1 MTHDSKVPYIG
12 RPTRRVDGP
21 LKVTGGA
28 KYAAEYTTA
37 GLLHGYVVS
46 GAVAKGR
53 IISIDVEKAMAMPG
67 VVDVLTHEHRAR
79 TAWLSSNYQDMV
91 GPPGKPFRPLYDD
104 KIQYSGQ
111 PIALVVAE
119 SFDAARAAAA
129 LVTATYKAEEHI
141 TDLEAVK
148 GQSYVPPKRRSG
160 IAPPPDPRG
169 DADAAFGAAPVK
181 LEQQYRVAVEHH
193 NPMESYATTVVREA
207 DGGLTIY
214 DKTQGSQSNQ
224 EYVCNI
230 FGLAKD
236 KVRIVNAFMGGGF
249 GSGLRPNY
257 QLYLSVLAAQTLKRS
272 VRVSLTRDQMF
283 TFSYRPETIQT
294 VALGAEKSGKL
305 TAIKHHAV
313 AGTSHFEDHQ
323 EVVVNWSGLLY
334 DCKNTKLTYEL
345 AKIDTYTP
353 ADMRAPGA
361 VLGVFALESA
371 MDELAYA
378 TGIDPVALRLLN
390 YTEKDENEGKEFT
403 SKALKACYKEAAERF
418 GWSRRSPAPR
428 SMREGNELIGWGM
441 ATGVWEAQVMDTQ
454 ARATIHADGTLEVAS
469 ATSDIGTGTYTVMG
483 MMGADMF
490 GLPIEKVKVRLG
502 DSTLPTAPVEG
513 GSWAAAS
520 TCSAIKLACEALR
533 RDLLERASALPD
545 NPLKDAAPEAVEAGD
560 GRLRLVGEPATGVRI
575 TDILQAA
582 GLDELSADGEAKPD
596 AEVKKTHTSYTHSA
610 IFCEV
615 RVDEELGTIR
625 VPRIVNAVAAGKI
638 INPKTARSQILGGVV
653 MALGSALE
661 EETFTDHALGRFM
674 NHNFAEYHI
683 PVNAD
688 VKEVDVIFVDETDD
702 LASSI
707 GVKGLGEIGIVG
719 TGAAIANA
727 VFHAT
732 GVRVRDLPITID
744 KLVEAPEFALSA
756 TVG

>member
-1 MTHDSKVPYIG
+1 MTHDSNVSYFG
-12 RPTRRVDGP
+12 RATRRVDGP

-28 KYAAEYTTA
+28 KYAAEYA
-37 GLLHGYVVS
+37 APGLLHGYIVS
-46 GAVAKGR
+46 GAIAKGR
-53 IISIDVEKAMAMPG
+53 IAKIDISKAMEVAG
-67 VVDVLTHEHRAR
+67 VIDVLTHEHRAR
-79 TAWLSSNYQDMV
+79 TAWLSYSYKDMV

-104 KIQYSGQ
+104 QIQYSGQ

-119 SFDAARAAAA
+119 TFEAARAGAA
-129 LVTATYKAEEHI
+129 LVTATYKSEEHI

-160 IAPPPDPRG
+160 IAPPPSPRG
-169 DADAAFGAAPVK
+169 KADDAFEAAQVK
-181 LEQQYRVAVEHH
+181 IERQYRVAVEHH
-193 NPMESYATTVVREA
+193 NPMEPFATTVVRED
-207 DGGLTIY
+207 DGSLTIY

-224 EYVCNI
+224 AYVCSI
-230 FGLAKD
+230 FGLSKS

-249 GSGLRPNY
+249 GSGLRPAY
-257 QLYLSVLAAQTLKRS
+257 QLYLAVLASQTLERS
-272 VRVSLTRDQMF
+272 VRVALTRDQMF

-294 VALGAEKSGKL
+294 VSLGAEPSGKL

-334 DCKNTKLTYEL
+334 DCKNAKLTYEL

-361 VLGVFALESA
+361 VLGVFAIESA
-371 MDELAYA
+371 MDELAYE
-378 TGIDPVALRLLN
+378 TGVDPIELRLLN
-390 YTEKDENEGKEFT
+390 YAEKDENEGKEFT
-403 SKALKACYKEAAERF
+403 SKALKACFKQGAERF
-418 GWSRRSPAPR
+418 GWSKRSPKPR
-428 SMREGNELIGWGM
+428 SMREGRELVGWGM
-441 ATGVWEAQVMDTQ
+441 ASGVWEAKVMDTQ
-454 ARATIHADGTLEVAS
+454 ARATIHKDGTLEVAS
-469 ATSDIGTGTYTVMG
+469 ATSDIGTGTYTIMG

-490 GLPIEKVKVRLG
+490 GLPIEKVRVKLG

-520 TCSAIKLACEALR
+520 TCSAIKLACSALKK
-533 RDLLERASALPD
+533 DLLKHARSID
-545 NPLKDAAPEAVEAGD
+545 GSPLKDAKPENVEARD
-560 GRLRLVGEPATGVRI
+560 GRLCLIGAPSKGVAI
-575 TDILQAA
+575 ADILGAA
-582 GLDELSADGEAKPD
+582 GVDELSAEGEAKPD
-596 AEVKKTHTSYTHSA
+596 AKVQKTHSCYTHSA

-615 RVDEELGTIR
+615 RVDEELGVVR
-625 VPRIVNAVAAGKI
+625 VARIVNAVAAGKI

-674 NHNFAEYHI
+674 NHNFAEYHV

-688 VKEVDVIFVDETDD
+688 IRDIDVIFVDEQDELTND
-702 LASSI
+702 L

-719 TGAAIANA
+719 TGAAVANA

-732 GVRVRDLPITID
+732 GVRVRNLPITID
-744 KLVEAPEFALSA
+744 KLIGSMALVA
-756 TVG
+756 AE

>member
-1 MTHDSKVPYIG
+1 MTCDSNVPYIG
-12 RPTRRVDGP
+12 RATSRIDGP

-28 KYAAEYTTA
+28 KYSAEYA
-37 GLLHGYVVS
+37 APDLLHGYVVC
-46 GAVAKGR
+46 GAIAKGR
-53 IISIDVEKAMAMPG
+53 ILSIDVDGAMAVPG

-79 TAWLSSNYQDMV
+79 TAWLSYNYRDSI
-91 GPPGKPFRPLYDD
+91 GPPGKPFRPLYDEQ
-104 KIQYSGQ
+104 IQYSGQ

-119 SFDAARAAAA
+119 SFEAARAGAA
-129 LVTATYKAEEHI
+129 LVSATYKDEEHI
-141 TDLEAVK
+141 TDLDAVK

-160 IAPPPDPRG
+160 IAPPPSPRG
-169 DADAAFGAAPVK
+169 QADVAFEKAAVRV
-181 LEQQYRVAVEHH
+181 EQQYRVAVEHH
-193 NPMESYATTVVREA
+193 NPMEPFATTVVRGE

-224 EYVCNI
+224 AYVCSI
-230 FGLAKD
+230 FGLSKD

-249 GSGLRPNY
+249 GSGLRPAY
-257 QLYLSVLAAQTLKRS
+257 QLYLAVLASQTLERS
-272 VRVSLTRDQMF
+272 VRVALTRDQMF

-294 VALGAEKSGKL
+294 VSLGAEPSGKL
-305 TAIKHHAV
+305 TSIKHHAV

-334 DCKNTKLTYEL
+334 DCKNAKLTYEL
-345 AKIDTYTP
+345 TKIDTYTP

-361 VLGVFALESA
+361 VLGVFAIESA
-371 MDELAYA
+371 MDELAYE
-378 TGIDPVALRLLN
+378 TGVDPIDLRLLN
-390 YTEKDENEGKEFT
+390 YAETDENEGKKFT
-403 SKALKACYKEAAERF
+403 SKALKSCFREGAERF
-418 GWSRRSPAPR
+418 GWSKRSAEPR
-428 SMREGNELIGWGM
+428 SMREGRELVGWGM
-441 ATGVWEAQVMDTQ
+441 ATGVWEAQVMNTQ
-454 ARATIHADGTLEVAS
+454 ARATIYMDGTLEVAS

-490 GLPIEKVKVRLG
+490 GIPIDKVRVKLG
-502 DSTLPTAPVEG
+502 DSSLPTAPVEG

-520 TCSAIKLACEALR
+520 TCSAIKLACEALK
-533 RDLLERASALPD
+533 DALLEHAGAMDD
-545 NPLKDAAPEAVEAGD
+545 NPLGNAEPEEVEARE
-560 GRLRLVGEPATGVRI
+560 GRLRLVDRPDVGLAI
-575 TDILQAA
+575 ADILRAA
-582 GLDELSADGEAKPD
+582 GLDELSAEGEAKPD
-596 AEVKKTHTSYTHSA
+596 SKVQKTHSSYTHSA

-615 RVDEELGTIR
+615 RVDEELGIVR
-625 VPRIVNAVAAGKI
+625 VARIVNAVAAGKI

-688 VKEVDVIFVDETDD
+688 IKDIDVIFVDEPDD
-702 LASSI
+702 LTNDL

-732 GVRVRDLPITID
+732 GVRVRSLPITVD
-744 KLVEAPEFALSA
+744 KLLDSSALMA
-756 TVG
+756 AE

>member
-1 MTHDSKVPYIG
+1 MTRDSNVPYVG
-12 RPTRRVDGP
+12 RATSRIDGP

-28 KYAAEYTTA
+28 KYSAEYA
-37 GLLHGYVVS
+37 APGLLHGYVVC
-46 GAVAKGR
+46 GAIAKGR
-53 IISIDVEKAMAMPG
+53 ILSIDVDGAMAIPG
-67 VVDVLTHEHRAR
+67 VVDILTHEHRAR
-79 TAWLSSNYQDMV
+79 TAWLSYNYRDSI
-91 GPPGKPFRPLYDD
+91 GPPGKPFRPLYDEQ
-104 KIQYSGQ
+104 IQYSGQ

-119 SFDAARAAAA
+119 SFEAARAGAA
-129 LVTATYKAEEHI
+129 LVTATYKDEEHI
-141 TDLEAVK
+141 TDLDAVK

-160 IAPPPDPRG
+160 IAPPPSPRG
-169 DADAAFGAAPVK
+169 EADVAFDKAAVK
-181 LEQQYRVAVEHH
+181 VEQQYRVAVEHH
-193 NPMESYATTVVREA
+193 NPMEPFATTVGRED

-224 EYVCNI
+224 AYVCSI
-230 FGLAKD
+230 FGLSKD

-249 GSGLRPNY
+249 GSGLRPAY
-257 QLYLSVLAAQTLKRS
+257 QLYLAVLASQTLERS
-272 VRVSLTRDQMF
+272 VRVALTRDQMF

-294 VALGAEKSGKL
+294 VSLGAEPSGKL
-305 TAIKHHAV
+305 TSIKHHAV

-334 DCKNTKLTYEL
+334 DCKNAKLTYEL

-361 VLGVFALESA
+361 VLGVFAVESA
-371 MDELAYA
+371 MDELAFE
-378 TGIDPVALRLLN
+378 TGVDPVDLRLLN
-390 YTEKDENEGKEFT
+390 YAETDENEGKKFT
-403 SKALKACYKEAAERF
+403 SKALKSCFREGAERF
-418 GWSRRSPAPR
+418 GWSKRSPEPR
-428 SMREGNELIGWGM
+428 SMREGRELVGWGM
-441 ATGVWEAQVMDTQ
+441 ATGVWEAQVMNTQ

-490 GLPIEKVKVRLG
+490 GIPIEKVRVKLG
-502 DSTLPTAPVEG
+502 DSSLPTAPVEG

-520 TCSAIKLACEALR
+520 TCSAIKLACEALK
-533 RDLLERASALPD
+533 DALLERAGAMD
-545 NPLKDAAPEAVEAGD
+545 ENPLAKAEPEAVEARE
-560 GRLRLVGEPATGVRI
+560 GRLRLVDKPEVGLAIADVLR
-575 TDILQAA
+575 AA
-582 GLDELSADGEAKPD
+582 GLDELSAEGEAKPD
-596 AEVKKTHTSYTHSA
+596 SKVQKTHSSYTHSA

-615 RVDEELGTIR
+615 RVDEELGIIR
-625 VPRIVNAVAAGKI
+625 VARIVNAVAAGKI

-688 VKEVDVIFVDETDD
+688 IKDIDVIFVDEPDD
-702 LASSI
+702 LTNDL

-732 GVRVRDLPITID
+732 GVRVRSLPITVD
-744 KLVEAPEFALSA
+744 KLVETSALTA
-756 TVG
+756 AE

>member
-1 MTHDSKVPYIG
+1 MTRDSNVPYVG
-12 RPTRRVDGP
+12 RATSRIDGP

-28 KYAAEYTTA
+28 KYSAEYA
-37 GLLHGYVVS
+37 APGLLHGYVVC
-46 GAVAKGR
+46 GAIAKGR
-53 IISIDVEKAMAMPG
+53 ILSIDVDGAMAIPG

-79 TAWLSSNYQDMV
+79 TAWLSYNYRDSI
-91 GPPGKPFRPLYDD
+91 GPPGKPFRPLYDEQ
-104 KIQYSGQ
+104 IQYSGQ

-119 SFDAARAAAA
+119 SFEAARAGAA
-129 LVTATYKAEEHI
+129 LVTATYKDEEHI
-141 TDLEAVK
+141 TDLDAVK

-160 IAPPPDPRG
+160 IAPPPSPRG
-169 DADAAFGAAPVK
+169 EADVAFDKAAVK
-181 LEQQYRVAVEHH
+181 VEQQYRVAVEHH
-193 NPMESYATTVVREA
+193 NPMEPFATTVVRED

-224 EYVCNI
+224 AYVCSI
-230 FGLAKD
+230 FGLSKD

-249 GSGLRPNY
+249 GSGLRPAY
-257 QLYLSVLAAQTLKRS
+257 QLYLAVLASQTLERS
-272 VRVSLTRDQMF
+272 VRVALTRDQMF

-294 VALGAEKSGKL
+294 VSLGAEPSGKL
-305 TAIKHHAV
+305 TSIKHHAV

-334 DCKNTKLTYEL
+334 DCKNAKLTYEL

-361 VLGVFALESA
+361 VLGVFAVESA
-371 MDELAYA
+371 MDELAYE
-378 TGIDPVALRLLN
+378 TGVDPVDLRLLN
-390 YTEKDENEGKEFT
+390 YAETDENEGKKFT
-403 SKALKACYKEAAERF
+403 SKALKSCFREGAERF
-418 GWSRRSPAPR
+418 GWSKRSPEPR
-428 SMREGNELIGWGM
+428 SMREGRELVGWGM
-441 ATGVWEAQVMDTQ
+441 ATGVWEAQVMNTQ

-490 GLPIEKVKVRLG
+490 GIPIEKVRVKLG
-502 DSTLPTAPVEG
+502 DSSLPTAPVEG

-520 TCSAIKLACEALR
+520 TCSAIKLACEALK
-533 RDLLERASALPD
+533 DALLERAGAMD
-545 NPLKDAAPEAVEAGD
+545 ENPLAKAEPEAVEARE
-560 GRLRLVGEPATGVRI
+560 GRLRLVDKPEVGLAIADVLR
-575 TDILQAA
+575 AA

-596 AEVKKTHTSYTHSA
+596 SKVQKTHSSYTHSA

-615 RVDEELGTIR
+615 RVDEELGIIR
-625 VPRIVNAVAAGKI
+625 VARIVNAVAAGKI

-688 VKEVDVIFVDETDD
+688 IKDIDVIFVDEPDD
-702 LASSI
+702 LTNDL

-732 GVRVRDLPITID
+732 GVRVRSLPITVD
-744 KLVEAPEFALSA
+744 KLVETSALTA
-756 TVG
+756 AE

>member
-1 MTHDSKVPYIG
+1 MTCDSNVPYIG
-12 RPTRRVDGP
+12 RATSRIDGP

-28 KYAAEYTTA
+28 KYSAEYA
-37 GLLHGYVVS
+37 APDLLHGYVVC
-46 GAVAKGR
+46 GAIAKGR
-53 IISIDVEKAMAMPG
+53 ILSIDVDGAMAVPG

-79 TAWLSSNYQDMV
+79 TAWLSYNYRDSI
-91 GPPGKPFRPLYDD
+91 GPPGKPFRPLYDEQ
-104 KIQYSGQ
+104 IQYSGQ

-119 SFDAARAAAA
+119 SFEAARAGAA
-129 LVTATYKAEEHI
+129 LVSATYKDEEHI
-141 TDLEAVK
+141 TDLDAVK

-160 IAPPPDPRG
+160 IAPPPSPRG
-169 DADAAFGAAPVK
+169 QADVAFEKAAVRV
-181 LEQQYRVAVEHH
+181 EQQYRVAVEHH
-193 NPMESYATTVVREA
+193 NPMEPFATTVVRGE

-224 EYVCNI
+224 AYVCSI
-230 FGLAKD
+230 FGLSKD

-249 GSGLRPNY
+249 GSGLRPAY
-257 QLYLSVLAAQTLKRS
+257 QLYLAVLASQTLERS
-272 VRVSLTRDQMF
+272 VRVALTRDQMF

-294 VALGAEKSGKL
+294 VSLGAEPSGKL
-305 TAIKHHAV
+305 TSIKHHAV

-334 DCKNTKLTYEL
+334 DCKNAKLTYEL
-345 AKIDTYTP
+345 TKIDTYTP

-361 VLGVFALESA
+361 VLGVFAIESA
-371 MDELAYA
+371 MDELAYE
-378 TGIDPVALRLLN
+378 TGVDPIDLRLLN
-390 YTEKDENEGKEFT
+390 YAETDENEGKKFT
-403 SKALKACYKEAAERF
+403 SKALKSCFREGAERF
-418 GWSRRSPAPR
+418 GWSKRSAEPR
-428 SMREGNELIGWGM
+428 SMREGRELVGWGM
-441 ATGVWEAQVMDTQ
+441 ATGVWEAQVMNTQ
-454 ARATIHADGTLEVAS
+454 ARATIYMDGTLEVAS

-490 GLPIEKVKVRLG
+490 GIPIDKVRVKLG
-502 DSTLPTAPVEG
+502 DSSLPTAPVEG

-520 TCSAIKLACEALR
+520 TCSAIKLACEALK
-533 RDLLERASALPD
+533 DALLEHAGAMDD
-545 NPLKDAAPEAVEAGD
+545 NPLGKAEPEEVEARE
-560 GRLRLVGEPATGVRI
+560 GRLRLVDRPDVGLAI
-575 TDILQAA
+575 ADILRAA
-582 GLDELSADGEAKPD
+582 GLDELSAEGEAKPD
-596 AEVKKTHTSYTHSA
+596 SKVQKTHSSYTHSA

-615 RVDEELGTIR
+615 RVDEELGIVR
-625 VPRIVNAVAAGKI
+625 VARIVNAVAAGKI

-688 VKEVDVIFVDETDD
+688 IKDIDVIFVDEPDD
-702 LASSI
+702 LTNDL

-732 GVRVRDLPITID
+732 GVRVRSLPITVD
-744 KLVEAPEFALSA
+744 KLLDSSALMA
-756 TVG
+756 AE